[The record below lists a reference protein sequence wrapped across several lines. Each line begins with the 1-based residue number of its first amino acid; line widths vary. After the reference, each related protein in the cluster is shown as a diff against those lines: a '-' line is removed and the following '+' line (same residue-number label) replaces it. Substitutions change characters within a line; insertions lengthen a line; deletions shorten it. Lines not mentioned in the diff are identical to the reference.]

1 MKMTER
7 IRKLRE
13 QSLNAENRISAER
26 ALLITEFYQ
35 SGMADAEPVPVQ
47 RALAFKYIL
56 EHKYICVNEGELIV
70 GERGP
75 APKATPTYP
84 EICIH
89 SLQDL
94 EILNDRPKVSF
105 KSDETTRAAYRDII
119 IPYWK
124 GKSNRDRIFQN
135 LPQEWKEAY
144 TAGVF
149 TEFQEQ
155 RAPGHTALG
164 IKMFRTG
171 LLDLKEEIAE
181 SLAKTDLVN
190 DPEGVDKRDELR
202 AMDIV
207 CDAMIR
213 YAERYAE
220 RLEELAAEEKDPVRK
235 KELEKMAAICR
246 RVPAHAP
253 TTVHEALQHYWFIHL
268 GVVTELNPWD
278 SFNPGRLDQSLYPLY
293 KKQLEEGTVTQE
305 EVYEML
311 QSFWVKFNNHPSP
324 PKVGV
329 TAEESNTYTD
339 FCLINVGGVKEDG
352 SDGVNEMSYILLDV
366 IREMRLLQP
375 SSMIQ
380 VSKKNP
386 DRFIRAA
393 VEIIKTGF
401 GQPSVFNTDAL
412 VQEMLRAGKDVR
424 DARNGGCSG
433 CVEPGAFGT
442 EAYILTGYFN
452 LPKILELTLN
462 DGFDKRTGKQIGL
475 KTGTATDYRTYEELF
490 AAYKAQ
496 VQHFMRIKLTG
507 NNIIERIFMKYMPV
521 PFLSVL
527 IEDCIRNGKDY
538 MCGGARYN
546 SSYVQGVGLGS
557 ITDMLTALRYHVY
570 DKKTIAMETMEKAL
584 ANDFKGF
591 EELQY
596 QLVYHTPKYGND
608 DDYAD
613 EQEVQVFDMYYDV
626 LSGHKSPRGADYR
639 VNMLPTTCHV
649 YFGKVTGA
657 TPDGRN
663 AWKVLS
669 EGISPVQGADTNGPT
684 AVIRSAA
691 KIDHIKTGGTLLN
704 QKFTPSLLS
713 TEEGCNNL
721 VHLIRAY
728 FRMDGHHIQFNVVD
742 ADTLREAQKHP
753 EDYRDLI
760 VRVAGYS
767 DYFNDLGEDLQNEII
782 CRTEQTTF

>member
-235 KELEKMAAICR
+235 KELEKMAMICR

-433 CVEPGAFGT
+433 CVETGAFGT

-669 EGISPVQGADTNGPT
+669 EGISPVQRADTNGPT

>member
-246 RVPAHAP
+246 RGPAHAP

-433 CVEPGAFGT
+433 CVETGAFGT

>member
-155 RAPGHTALG
+155 RAPGHMALG

-207 CDAMIR
+207 CDVMIR

-433 CVEPGAFGT
+433 CVETGAFGT

>member
-1 MKMTER
+1 MLSER
-7 IRKLRE
+7 IKKLRE
-13 QSLNAENRISAER
+13 QSLNAVNRISAER
-26 ALLITEFYQ
+26 ALLITEFYK
-35 SGMADAEPVPVQ
+35 SGVAAAEPVPVQ
-47 RALAFKYIL
+47 RALSFKYIL
-56 EHKYICVNEGELIV
+56 EHKFICINEGELIV

-89 SLQDL
+89 TLQDL
-94 EILNDRPKVSF
+94 QILNDRKKVSF
-105 KSDETTRAAYRDII
+105 KSDEQTREAYRDVI
-119 IPYWK
+119 IPFWK
-124 GKSNRDRIFQN
+124 GRSNRDRIFAA
-135 LPQEWKEAY
+135 LPQEWKDAY
-144 TAGVF
+144 AAGIF

-171 LLDLKEEIAE
+171 MLDLKERIAE
-181 SLAKTDLVN
+181 SIQSLDLAN
-190 DPEGVDKRDELR
+190 DPEAVDKRDELR

-207 CDAMIR
+207 CDAIIMYDAR
-213 YAERYAE
+213 HADK
-220 RLEELAAEEKDPVRK
+220 LEELAAQEADPKRKEEL
-235 KELEKMAAICR
+235 LEMARICR
-246 RVPAHAP
+246 KVPAHAP
-253 TTVHEALQHYWFIHL
+253 ETVHEALQHYWFIHL

-278 SFNPGRLDQSLYPLY
+278 SFNPGRLDQSLYPIY
-293 KKQLEEGTVTQE
+293 KKEMEQGTTTKEQ
-305 EVYEML
+305 VYEVL

-386 DRFIRAA
+386 DKFIRKA
-393 VEIIKTGF
+393 VDIIKTGF

-412 VQEMLRAGKDVR
+412 VQEMLRAGKDVK

-433 CVEPGAFGT
+433 CVETGAFGT

-462 DGFDKRTGKQIGL
+462 DGFDKRTNMQLGPH
-475 KTGTATDYRTYEELF
+475 TGNPVDFKSYDEFFE
-490 AAYKAQ
+490 AYKKQ
-496 VQHFMRIKLTG
+496 VRYFMDIKLAG
-507 NNIIERIFMKYMPV
+507 NNIIERVFMKNMPV
-521 PFLSVL
+521 PFLSIL
-527 IEDCIRNGKDY
+527 IDDCIARGKDY

-546 SSYVQGVGLGS
+546 STYIQGVGLGS
-557 ITDMLTALRYHVY
+557 MTDMLTAIKYQVF
-570 DKKTIAMETMEKAL
+570 DKKNITMQTLLDAL
-584 ANDFKGF
+584 AADFKGY
-591 EELQY
+591 EKLQY
-596 QLVYHTPKYGND
+596 DLIYNTPKYGND

-613 EQEVQVFDMYYDV
+613 EQEVQVFNMYYDAIN
-626 LSGHKSPRGADYR
+626 GHKSPRGADYR

-649 YFGKVTGA
+649 YFGSVTGA

-704 QKFTPSLLS
+704 QKFTPSLLQ
-713 TEEGCNNL
+713 TEEGCMNV
-721 VHLIRAY
+721 VHLIRSY
-728 FRMDGHHIQFNVVD
+728 FRMDGHHIQFNVVN
-742 ADTLREAQKHP
+742 ADTLRDAQKHP
-753 EDYRDLI
+753 ENYRDLI

-782 CRTEQTTF
+782 NRTEHTSF

>member
-433 CVEPGAFGT
+433 CVETGAFGT

-546 SSYVQGVGLGS
+546 SSYVQGLGLGS

>member
-220 RLEELAAEEKDPVRK
+220 RLEELAVEEKDPVRK

-412 VQEMLRAGKDVR
+412 VQEMLRAGKDIR

-433 CVEPGAFGT
+433 CVETGAFGT

-475 KTGTATDYRTYEELF
+475 KTGTAADYRTYEELF

-570 DKKTIAMETMEKAL
+570 DKKTITMETMEKAL

-728 FRMDGHHIQFNVVD
+728 FRMDGHHIQFNVVN
-742 ADTLREAQKHP
+742 ADTLRDAQKHP
-753 EDYRDLI
+753 ENYRDLI

>member
-164 IKMFRTG
+164 IKMFRPG

-433 CVEPGAFGT
+433 CVETGAFGT

>member
-253 TTVHEALQHYWFIHL
+253 ITVHEALQHYWFIHL

-433 CVEPGAFGT
+433 CVETGAFGT

>member
-35 SGMADAEPVPVQ
+35 SGIADAEPVPVQ

-433 CVEPGAFGT
+433 CVETGAFGT

-742 ADTLREAQKHP
+742 ADTLRDAQKHP

>member
-1 MKMTER
+1 MLSER
-7 IRKLRE
+7 IKKLRE
-13 QSLNAENRISAER
+13 QSLNAVNRISAER
-26 ALLITEFYQ
+26 ALLITEFYK
-35 SGMADAEPVPVQ
+35 SGVAAAEPVPVQ
-47 RALAFKYIL
+47 RALSFKYIL
-56 EHKYICVNEGELIV
+56 EHKFICINEGELIV

-89 SLQDL
+89 TLQDL
-94 EILNDRPKVSF
+94 QILNDRKKVSF
-105 KSDETTRAAYRDII
+105 KSDEQTREAYRDVI
-119 IPYWK
+119 IPFWK
-124 GKSNRDRIFQN
+124 GRSNRDRIFAA
-135 LPQEWKEAY
+135 LPQEWKDAY
-144 TAGVF
+144 AAGIF

-171 LLDLKEEIAE
+171 MLDLKERIAE
-181 SLAKTDLVN
+181 SIQSLDLAN
-190 DPEGVDKRDELR
+190 DPEAVDKRDELR

-207 CDAMIR
+207 CDAIIM
-213 YAERYAE
+213 YAARHADK
-220 RLEELAAEEKDPVRK
+220 LEELAAQEADPKRKEEL
-235 KELEKMAAICR
+235 LEMARICR
-246 RVPAHAP
+246 KVPAHAP
-253 TTVHEALQHYWFIHL
+253 ETVHEALQHYWFIHL

-278 SFNPGRLDQSLYPLY
+278 SFNPGRLDQSLYPIY
-293 KKQLEEGTVTQE
+293 KKEMEQGTTTKEQ
-305 EVYEML
+305 VYEVL

-386 DRFIRAA
+386 DKFIRKA
-393 VEIIKTGF
+393 VDIIKTGF

-412 VQEMLRAGKDVR
+412 VQEMLRAGKDVK

-433 CVEPGAFGT
+433 CVETGAFGT

-462 DGFDKRTGKQIGL
+462 DGFDKRTNMQLGPH
-475 KTGTATDYRTYEELF
+475 TGNPADFKSYDEFFE
-490 AAYKAQ
+490 AYKKQ
-496 VQHFMRIKLTG
+496 VRYFMDIKLAG
-507 NNIIERIFMKYMPV
+507 NNIIERVFMKNMPV
-521 PFLSVL
+521 PFLSIL
-527 IEDCIRNGKDY
+527 IDDCIARGKDY

-546 SSYVQGVGLGS
+546 STYIQGVGLGS
-557 ITDMLTALRYHVY
+557 MTDMLTAIKYQVF
-570 DKKTIAMETMEKAL
+570 DKKNITMQTLLDAL
-584 ANDFKGF
+584 AADFKGY
-591 EELQY
+591 EKLQY
-596 QLVYHTPKYGND
+596 DLIYNTPKYGND

-613 EQEVQVFDMYYDV
+613 EQEVQVFNMYYDAIN
-626 LSGHKSPRGADYR
+626 GHKSPRGADYR

-649 YFGKVTGA
+649 YFGSVTGA

-704 QKFTPSLLS
+704 QKFTPSLLQ
-713 TEEGCNNL
+713 TEEGCMNV
-721 VHLIRAY
+721 VHLIRSY
-728 FRMDGHHIQFNVVD
+728 FRMDGHHIQFNVVN
-742 ADTLREAQKHP
+742 ADTLRDAQKHP
-753 EDYRDLI
+753 ENYRDLI

-782 CRTEQTTF
+782 NRTEHTSF

>member
-433 CVEPGAFGT
+433 CVETGTFGT

-608 DDYAD
+608 DDFAD

>member
-433 CVEPGAFGT
+433 CVETGAFGT

-527 IEDCIRNGKDY
+527 IDDCIRNGKDY

>member
-207 CDAMIR
+207 CDVMIR

-433 CVEPGAFGT
+433 CVETGAFGT

>member
-433 CVEPGAFGT
+433 CVETGAFGT

-613 EQEVQVFDMYYDV
+613 EQGVQVFDMYYDV

>member
-47 RALAFKYIL
+47 RALSFKYIL

-105 KSDETTRAAYRDII
+105 KSDEATRAAYRDII

-124 GKSNRDRIFQN
+124 GKSNRDRIFQS
-135 LPQEWKEAY
+135 LPQEWKDAY
-144 TAGVF
+144 AAGLF

-164 IKMFRTG
+164 IKMFHTG

-181 SLAKTDLVN
+181 SLAKIDLVN

-202 AMDIV
+202 AMNIV

-220 RLEELAAEEKDPVRK
+220 RLDELVAEEKDPVRK

-412 VQEMLRAGKDVR
+412 IQEMLRAGKDVH

-433 CVEPGAFGT
+433 CVETGAFGT

-570 DKKTIAMETMEKAL
+570 DKKTVTMETMEKAL

-669 EGISPVQGADTNGPT
+669 EGISPVQGVDTNGPT

-704 QKFTPSLLS
+704 QKFTPSLLA

-728 FRMDGHHIQFNVVD
+728 FRMDGHHIQFNVVN
-742 ADTLREAQKHP
+742 ADTLRDAQKHP
-753 EDYRDLI
+753 ENYRDLI

>member
-433 CVEPGAFGT
+433 CVETGAFGT

-753 EDYRDLI
+753 ENYRDLI

>member
-253 TTVHEALQHYWFIHL
+253 TTIHEALQHYWFIHL

-433 CVEPGAFGT
+433 CVETGAFGT

>member
-433 CVEPGAFGT
+433 CVETGAFGT

-728 FRMDGHHIQFNVVD
+728 FRMDGHHIQCNVVD

>member
-235 KELEKMAAICR
+235 KELEKMAMICR

-433 CVEPGAFGT
+433 CVETGAFGT

-728 FRMDGHHIQFNVVD
+728 FRMDGHYIQFNVVD